1 MLDSFSIFAS
11 FGFQEDI
18 PLRNRVAVESYDE
31 CIEIFTGRLALTLAM
46 TVEAYLVDTSEANAE
61 TEKYF
66 AGEGDCDLEFKIE
79 SNANGYLNT

>member
-1 MLDSFSIFAS
+1 M
-11 FGFQEDI
+11 GFQEDI
-18 PLRNRVAVESYDE
+18 PLRNRVAVGSYDK

-46 TVEAYLVDTSEANAE
+46 TVEVYLVGTSEANAK

-66 AGEGDCDLEFKIE
+66 ARERDCDLEFKIE